1 MYNKFK
7 YLIVTILIIIIF
19 SPVTCLSSE
28 TTYVWS
34 DLSSSITTNTE
45 ISEANNTGNFLNIT
59 SGSAILIE
67 QETRSGFI

>member
-45 ISEANNTGNFLNIT
+45 ISEADNTGNFLNIT

-67 QETRSGFI
+67 QGTRSGFI